1 MYADEKWQWSQIRP
15 LGRGSILILTT
26 PRGGG
31 GVGYRTLHNMEGQ
44 GKGKAISE
52 LLKQLYNMQ
61 GKAMAM
67 RGGLKPT
74 TASPICK
81 SPPWLDPAPLT
92 FFNAGKM

>member
-1 MYADEKWQWSQIRP
+1 MAVITDPTVGQGLHSNSNYPEGWW
-15 LGRGSILILTT
+15 
-26 PRGGG
+26 RGGH
-31 GVGYRTLHNMEGQ
+31 RTLHNMEGQ

-81 SPPWLDPAPLT
+81 SPP
-92 FFNAGKM
+92 

>member
-1 MYADEKWQWSQIRP
+1 MAVITDPTVGQGLHSNSNYPEGWWT
-15 LGRGSILILTT
+15 G
-26 PRGGG
+26 
-31 GVGYRTLHNMEGQ
+31 GYRTLHNMEGQ

-81 SPPWLDPAPLT
+81 SPP
-92 FFNAGKM
+92 

>member
-1 MYADEKWQWSQIRP
+1 MAVITDPTVGQGLHSNSNYPEGWW
-15 LGRGSILILTT
+15 T
-26 PRGGG
+26 GGG
-31 GVGYRTLHNMEGQ
+31 GGHRTLHNMEGQ

-61 GKAMAM
+61 MKAMAM

-81 SPPWLDPAPLT
+81 SPP
-92 FFNAGKM
+92 

>member
-1 MYADEKWQWSQIRP
+1 MAVITDPTVGQGLHSNSNY
-15 LGRGSILILTT
+15 

-61 GKAMAM
+61 RKAMAM

-81 SPPWLDPAPLT
+81 SPP
-92 FFNAGKM
+92 

>member
-1 MYADEKWQWSQIRP
+1 MAVITDPTVGQGLHSNSNYPEGWWR
-15 LGRGSILILTT
+15 GR
-26 PRGGG
+26 R
-31 GVGYRTLHNMEGQ
+31 RTLHNMEGQ

-81 SPPWLDPAPLT
+81 SPP
-92 FFNAGKM
+92 